1 MQVTLLSGKKQTIAL
16 RMPSAITKISVAS
29 GDASIESSGQKESR
43 KVSLP
48 AGESITLDIRIE

>member
-1 MQVTLLSGKKQTIAL
+1 VQITLLSGKKQTIVL

-29 GDASIESSGQKESR
+29 GDASIESSEQKESR

-48 AGESITLDIRIE
+48 ADESVTLDIGIE

>member
-1 MQVTLLSGKKQTIAL
+1 VQITLLSGKKQTIVL
-16 RMPSAITKISVAS
+16 RMPSTITKISVAS

-48 AGESITLDIRIE
+48 AGESVTLDIGIE